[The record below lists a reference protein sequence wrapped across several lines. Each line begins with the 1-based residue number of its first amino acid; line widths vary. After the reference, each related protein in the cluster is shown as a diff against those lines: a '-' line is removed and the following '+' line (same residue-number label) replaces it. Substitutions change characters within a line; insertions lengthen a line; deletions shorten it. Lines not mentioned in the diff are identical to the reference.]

1 MQQAVVTVLNTIYEE
16 NFLGF
21 SYGFRQGRSQHDA
34 LDALTVAIK
43 SRRVIWILDADIA
56 AFFDD
61 INHDWML
68 KFLAHRIADQRMVR
82 LIRKWPTAGV
92 IEDGCRVAATKG
104 TPQGAV
110 ISPLLANTYLH
121 YALDQWTHQ
130 WRGRHARGAVSVV
143 RYADDSVFGFTNEL
157 DANRFLAA
165 MQERLDKFG
174 LTLNEK
180 KTRLIE
186 FGRFAV
192 RSRKRRGQDKPETFD
207 FLGFTH
213 CCATNRQ
220 GQFQSWGR

>member
-1 MQQAVVTVLNTIYEE
+1 
-16 NFLGF
+16 
-21 SYGFRQGRSQHDA
+21 
-34 LDALTVAIK
+34 
-43 SRRVIWILDADIA
+43 
-56 AFFDD
+56 
-61 INHDWML
+61 ML
-68 KFLAHRIADQRMVR
+68 R
-82 LIRKWPTAGV
+82 LIRKWLTAGV

-110 ISPLLANTYLH
+110 ILPLLANSYLH
-121 YALDQWTHQ
+121 YVLDQWTHQ
-130 WRGRHARGAVSVV
+130 WRGRHAWGAVSVV